1 MKITYTVPSDQQN
14 TVIPV
19 GIYSAKCISVVDGFS
34 KAGNPMALLGCQV
47 GTMKL
52 DYRLTHTDSVLW
64 KTKQVRR
71 AFGFVDPSGELIDF
85 DTAEFVGREA
95 QCLVGYADKI
105 AKSGTPY
112 VDLIEFIEP
121 GKEEQAATK
130 LAQIIKSEA
139 DRKRN
144 ADELDAAGI
153 EPF

>member
-1 MKITYTVPSDQQN
+1 MKITYTVPADQEN
-14 TVIPV
+14 TLIPV
-19 GIYSAKCISVVDGFS
+19 GIYSAKCISVVDS
-34 KAGNPMALLGCQV
+34 TSHAGNAMTVLECQV
-47 GTMKL
+47 STMKL
-52 DYRLTHTDSVLW
+52 DYRLTHIDSVLW

-85 DTAEFVGREA
+85 DTADFIGREA
-95 QCLVGYADKI
+95 QCLVGYAGKI

-112 VDLIEFIEP
+112 IDLVEFIEP